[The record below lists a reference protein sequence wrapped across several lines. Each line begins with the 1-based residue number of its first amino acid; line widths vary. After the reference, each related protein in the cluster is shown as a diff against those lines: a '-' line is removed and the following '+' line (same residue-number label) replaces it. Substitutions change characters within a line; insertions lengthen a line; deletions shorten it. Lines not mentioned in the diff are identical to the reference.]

1 MIRWFKDTGPVKM
14 EFPKQ
19 KTLVSRLKVLLL
31 NQCFH
36 PDHVSTAQHL
46 TDLALG
52 LVKAGHEVTV
62 VASSRGYDNP
72 ENRYPVSE
80 KWNGIE
86 IRRIWTPGLGKKSKL
101 RRLIDFGIF
110 WLNATRIL
118 LFLPRHDVLVCLTS
132 PPLISTLGTLIAKLK
147 GGLVIPWIMD
157 LNPDEAVAA
166 GWLRKGSMTERILTA
181 VQNWSFR
188 QAARIVVLDRFM
200 AARLREKEIPDDVI
214 HVLAP
219 WSHDNVVQYDE
230 AGRAAFRLKHG
241 LEGKFVIMY
250 SGNHSPCHPLDT
262 LLEAAKMLASNA
274 NVHFLFVG
282 GGSEFAKVKAF
293 SAAHSAGNITCLPY
307 QPIENLSASLSA
319 PDLHVVVM
327 GDAFLGIVHPCKIY
341 NILNLGLPFLYIGPE
356 PSHVSDLA
364 GQAATSSHTLMHRH
378 DDVAGVVNSIR
389 NAAAR
394 ARVSPSPELKRV
406 AAGFSQERLA
416 REFVELIQ
424 QTCGCLQNLSSN
436 LSGDMRISSAT

>member
-1 MIRWFKDTGPVKM
+1 MIRWFKDVSPVET

-19 KTLVSRLKVLLL
+19 KTPVPKLKILLL

-52 LVKAGHEVTV
+52 LVKAGHGVTV

-80 KWNGIE
+80 IWNGID

-101 RRLIDFGIF
+101 RRLIDFAIF

-166 GWLRKGSMTERILTA
+166 GWLRKGSAAERLLTM

-200 AARLREKEIPDDVI
+200 AARLREKEIPEDDLY
-214 HVLAP
+214 VLAP
-219 WSHDNVVQYDE
+219 WSHDKVVQYDE
-230 AGRAAFRLKHG
+230 TGRTDFRREHG

-262 LLEAAKMLASNA
+262 LLGAAEVLAGDSRI
-274 NVHFLFVG
+274 HFLFVG

-293 SAAHSAGNITCLPY
+293 SAARSLGNITCLPY
-307 QPIENLSASLSA
+307 QPIKNLSASLSA

-364 GQAATSSHTLMHRH
+364 EQAATPSHTIMHRH
-378 DDVAGVVNSIR
+378 DDVAGVVKSIR
-389 NAAAR
+389 DAAAR
-394 ARVSPSPELKRV
+394 DGVAPSAELKRV
-406 AAGFSQERLA
+406 AAGFSQEQLA
-416 REFVELIQ
+416 FEFVELIQ
-424 QTCGCLQNLSSN
+424 DTLASRDFCNLEQ
-436 LSGDMRISSAT
+436 